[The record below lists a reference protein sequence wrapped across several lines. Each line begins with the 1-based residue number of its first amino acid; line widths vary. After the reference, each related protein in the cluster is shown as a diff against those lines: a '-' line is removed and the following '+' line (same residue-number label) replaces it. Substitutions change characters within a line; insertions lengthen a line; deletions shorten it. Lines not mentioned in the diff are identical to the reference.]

1 MRLVLLGTTGYHPN
15 DQRQTACLLIPECG
29 VMLDAGSGMYRAA
42 EYLETSELAIFL
54 SHAHLDHV
62 IGLTYLFDLVFQHPL
77 DRVTV
82 YAEAAKLAAIEEH
95 LFASPLFPLRPPGEF
110 CPLNAEVALAQGGRL
125 RSFPLA
131 HPGGA
136 LGFRLDWPGHSMAYV
151 TDTAARPDAG
161 YLDAICGVDLLVHE
175 CYFRDEQAA
184 WAEKTG
190 HSHTTAVAQ
199 LARQAEVG
207 RLLLVHINPLATG
220 ADPVDLASARAIFP
234 QTTLGADRM
243 EVEF

>member
-82 YAEAAKLAAIEEH
+82 YAEAAKLAIEEH
-95 LFASPLFPLRPPGEF
+95 LFAALISAPPPGGI
-110 CPLNAEVALAQGGRL
+110 CPLNAEVAAQGQSAAL
-125 RSFPLA
+125 FP
-131 HPGGA
+131 
-136 LGFRLDWPGHSMAYV
+136 WPIL
-151 TDTAARPDAG
+151 AARS
-161 YLDAICGVDLLVHE
+161 VFVS
-175 CYFRDEQAA
+175 
-184 WAEKTG
+184 TG
-190 HSHTTAVAQ
+190 
-199 LARQAEVG
+199 
-207 RLLLVHINPLATG
+207 PATRW
-220 ADPVDLASARAIFP
+220 P
-234 QTTLGADRM
+234 M
-243 EVEF
+243 